1 MKNRLQIKYYMPTF
15 PYTRENAVKFIE
27 KVFSTDAAINPNPRT
42 ALPAEPIAVFY
53 GENAMQSNVILA
65 IGRYGDGKDYR
76 NNAPYFLIDTA
87 NLSESLS
94 KVETNLDE
102 VTKVANQAKTDIERM
117 KAEIKAVQDDILSIW
132 NKIGTEAD
140 TLGHNSVYGY
150 INDKVGMIMGGKP
163 VENLTNINELGNA
176 VATNSNY
183 VNLLK
188 EANGIL
194 VTRITDVE
202 KRVDAIYQ
210 EYIDWKEVVDTYLN
224 NINNKI
230 GDIPEDKTI
239 AQVIRDEE
247 DRALSAEQVLRDD
260 INTNLNKINQEI
272 ADRGLADSTIR
283 RDFAD
288 ADAVVLTQAK
298 EYADK
303 REEDAVSTAKDY
315 TDERE
320 KKIKDYVNQAELD
333 AVSTA
338 NQYVDDEITDTKS
351 TLRTEINTASSKLTV
366 KSKDKSIIVGAQT
379 SEGTDLY
386 VNIDGNTIV
395 RNSNGILSVASDK
408 LVQYKG
414 ENSIEVSEVNS
425 DVNSGVKTIS
435 LKINE
440 NEKVIGNDVNGLTTT
455 LSLKWVKATDGAEKD
470 EIQLIGKND
479 IVISRIDVAEFIK
492 DGILSNVELVAENGS
507 KILRFTWNVDA
518 GYQVTDID
526 VSELIDVY
534 TAGSG
539 LELTGSEFKIKLS
552 DTNENRF
559 LSVTEDGLKLSG
571 IENFVNDAING
582 IDSDYKDADTKL
594 SNEITNI
601 KNELPRISAL
611 ETNLVGEVNT
621 RSAEV
626 NAINGRLST
635 LENEKHTHANK
646 EILDNITSDKINEWN
661 NTLLNAKTYADKKDD
676 AVKTE
681 IYNSFVSEVV
691 TDVTPDDATSQT
703 LVRKIVIDEQNSIF
717 YVSNSSKDIFH
728 NGDSLYNVIELLKEN
743 NELKAKI
750 ENLEVQIKTFETA
763 LETVNNRIDNLKL
776 DVDME
781 LIKTAVIPA
790 AQEVIVPVAV
800 DESKKAIISSDVFKA
815 VDGEL
820 MVTVQNGRVTYGFDD
835 DTIFMADYNDGDDAP
850 FIDIENSIVRG
861 GKTTLPS
868 NVKLDSTLKIEN
880 VDSIV
885 NLNNKEITAG
895 VFSESNGNIIEGNT
909 DSFAFWVKDGAT
921 LTLNGEGVVRA
932 QDASY
937 SMAIWADG
945 GNVII
950 NGGTYYNEGDGCD
963 LIYASN
969 GGQIEIYGGE
979 FKATAYI
986 GLEPGTTNPY
996 SALNVKNADREF
1008 SDIKVYGGRFYKF
1021 NPAENL
1027 SEPNPSD
1034 EWLAKH
1040 PNGFVAEGYK
1050 SVQDGDYWVV
1060 VKE

>member
-87 NLSESLS
+87 NLSESIS

-102 VTKVANQAKTDIERM
+102 VTKVANQAKTDIEQM

-132 NKIGTEAD
+132 TKIGTEAD

-163 VENLTNINELGNA
+163 VDGLTNINELGNA
-176 VATNSNY
+176 VTTNSNY
-183 VNLLK
+183 VKLLK

-210 EYIDWKEVVDTYLN
+210 EYIDWKEIVDTYLN
-224 NINNKI
+224 NINNKV

-247 DRALSAEQVLRDD
+247 DRALAAEQVLRDD
-260 INTNLNKINQEI
+260 IKANLNKINQEV
-272 ADRGLADSTIR
+272 ADRESADSAIR
-283 RDFAD
+283 RDFAN

-303 REEDAVSTAKDY
+303 TKSDAINESGRIADQKVLDGITTAKNY
-315 TDERE
+315 TDSEITSTKSILRG
-320 KKIKDYVNQAELD
+320 ELD
-333 AVSTA
+333 S
-338 NQYVDDEITDTKS
+338 
-351 TLRTEINTASSKLTV
+351 ASKKLTV
-366 KSKDKSIIVGAQT
+366 KSSDKTIIVGAST
-379 SEGTDLY
+379 SEGTDIY
-386 VNIDGNTIV
+386 VNVDGNTIV
-395 RNSNGILSVASDK
+395 KNSDGILSVASDK
-408 LVQYKG
+408 LVQYNG
-414 ENSIEVSEVNS
+414 VNSISVA
-425 DVNSGVKTIS
+425 DVKDGVKTIS
-435 LKINE
+435 LKVNE
-440 NEKVIGNDVNGLTTT
+440 NEKVITNDANGLLTT
-455 LSLKWVKATDGAEKD
+455 LSLKWVRATDGAD
-470 EIQLIGKND
+470 VNEIQLLGKND
-479 IVISRIDVAEFIK
+479 VVISRIDVAEFIK
-492 DGILSNVELVAENGS
+492 TGILTNVTLNTDDAENPKLVFEFNTEVGVEPI
-507 KILRFTWNVDA
+507 ILNVKDL
-518 GYQVTDID
+518 VDI
-526 VSELIDVY
+526 Y
-534 TAGSG
+534 TAGKG
-539 LELTGSEFKIKLS
+539 LELIGSEFNLKLNT
-552 DTNENRF
+552 DGNENRF
-559 LSVTEDGLKLSG
+559 LTLTDNGLQLNG
-571 IENFVNDAING
+571 VEAFVNSVKNDIVSSYEA
-582 IDSDYKDADTKL
+582 ADNQIKMD
-594 SNEITNI
+594 ITGV
-601 KNELPRISAL
+601 KNELVRIDAL
-611 ETNLVGEVNT
+611 ESNLAGEIETRTNEDNNINT
-621 RSAEV
+621 RLVS
-626 NAINGRLST
+626 
-635 LENEKHTHANK
+635 LEKDTHAHGNK
-646 EILDNITSDKINEWN
+646 LALDEITVDKITVWDNSLDN
-661 NTLLNAKTYADKKDD
+661 AKLYADEKDII
-676 AVKTE
+676 AKNEV
-681 IYNSFVSEVV
+681 YNSFVANVV
-691 TDVTPDDATSQT
+691 TDVTPETATSQT
-703 LVRKIVIDEQNSIF
+703 LIRKIVVDGKTPIF
-717 YVSNSSKDIFH
+717 YVSNSTSDIFH
-728 NGDSLYNVIELLKEN
+728 NGEALSNVIDTIKENEGLRNEVESLKTQLLK
-743 NELKAKI
+743 
-750 ENLEVQIKTFETA
+750 FEIM
-763 LETVNNRIDNLKL
+763 LGDINKRIDNLDL
-776 DVDME
+776 NVDME
-781 LIKTAVIPA
+781 AIRKDV
-790 AQEVIVPVAV
+790 VPVAV
-800 DESKKAIISSDVFKA
+800 EESKKAIISSDVFKA

-835 DTIFMADYNDGDDAP
+835 DTIFMADYNDDDAP
-850 FIDIENSIVRG
+850 LIDIENSIVRG

-963 LIYASN
+963 LIYVSN

>member
-27 KVFSTDAAINPNPRT
+27 KIFSTDAAINPNPRT

-102 VTKVANQAKTDIERM
+102 VTKVANKAKADIEQM
-117 KAEIKAVQDDILSIW
+117 KTEIKTAQNEIAAIW
-132 NKIGTEAD
+132 SKIGIEAD
-140 TLGHNSVYGY
+140 TAGHNTLFGY
-150 INDKVGMIMGGKP
+150 INDKIGMIMGGVP
-163 VENLTNINELGNA
+163 VDGLTTINELGNA
-176 VATNSNY
+176 IS
-183 VNLLK
+183 K
-188 EANGIL
+188 IR
-194 VTRITDVE
+194 TRINNIVSANNKLAERLTTLEGRTDNL
-202 KRVDAIYQ
+202 YT
-210 EYIDWKEVVDTYLN
+210 EYIDWKDIVDELILGVN
-224 NINNKI
+224 NRVDDVNIKI
-230 GDIPEDKTI
+230 GDVPENVSVAQYIRNEAQSAKDK
-239 AQVIRDEE
+239 A
-247 DRALSAEQVLRDD
+247 
-260 INTNLNKINQEI
+260 N
-272 ADRGLADSTIR
+272 
-283 RDFAD
+283 
-288 ADAVVLTQAK
+288 
-298 EYADK
+298 EYANGAVAQEKTDREGADNAIRSAFAQADK
-303 REEDAVSTAKDY
+303 DTLEAAKAYAETKASDAQAAAEATAKSY

-320 KKIKDYVNQAELD
+320 SKIKDYVDQTELD

-338 NQYVDDEITDTKS
+338 KQYVDDEITATKS
-351 TLRTEINTASSKLTV
+351 TLRTEINSASSKLTV
-366 KSKDKSIIVGAQT
+366 KSNNKSIIVGAQT

-395 RNSNGILSVASDK
+395 RNNDGILSVASDK

-425 DVNSGVKTIS
+425 GVKTIS
-435 LKINE
+435 LKVNE

-518 GYQVTDID
+518 GNQVTDID

-559 LSVTEDGLKLSG
+559 LSVAEDGLKLSG
-571 IENFVNDAING
+571 IEKFVNEAIDR
-582 IDSDYKDADTKL
+582 IDSDYKGADTVL
-594 SNEITNI
+594 RNEITSI
-601 KNELPRISAL
+601 KNELPRIGTL

-626 NAINGRLST
+626 TAINGRLST

-646 EILDNITSDKINEWN
+646 EILDNITSEKVNEWN
-661 NTLLNAKTYADKKDD
+661 NTFLNAKTYADEKDNF
-676 AVKTE
+676 VKTE
-681 IYNSFVSEVV
+681 IYNSFVSDVV

-703 LVRKIVIDEQNSIF
+703 LVRKIVIDEQNPIF

-743 NELKAKI
+743 NALKNRI
-750 ENLEVQIKTFETA
+750 ENLEVQIKAFELA
-763 LETVNNRIDNLKL
+763 LDTINNRIDNIKL

-781 LIKTAVIPA
+781 LIKTEVIPA

-800 DESKKAIISSDVFKA
+800 AESKKAIVSGEVFKA
-815 VDGEL
+815 TDDEI
-820 MVTVQNGRVTYGFDD
+820 MVTVDTENYTVTYGFDND
-835 DTIFMADYNDGDDAP
+835 AIFMADYNTDEED
-850 FIDIENSIVRG
+850 
-861 GKTTLPS
+861 TTIPEEEEL
-868 NVKLDSTLKIEN
+868 
-880 VDSIV
+880 
-885 NLNNKEITAG
+885 EI
-895 VFSESNGNIIEGNT
+895 
-909 DSFAFWVKDGAT
+909 
-921 LTLNGEGVVRA
+921 
-932 QDASY
+932 
-937 SMAIWADG
+937 
-945 GNVII
+945 
-950 NGGTYYNEGDGCD
+950 
-963 LIYASN
+963 
-969 GGQIEIYGGE
+969 
-979 FKATAYI
+979 
-986 GLEPGTTNPY
+986 
-996 SALNVKNADREF
+996 
-1008 SDIKVYGGRFYKF
+1008 
-1021 NPAENL
+1021 L
-1027 SEPNPSD
+1027 S
-1034 EWLAKH
+1034 
-1040 PNGFVAEGYK
+1040 
-1050 SVQDGDYWVV
+1050 
-1060 VKE
+1060 